1 MRRRSLLVSCVV
13 LAVLEGSSLRA
24 SSVAAAPA
32 ASPAPPPGMVLVPA
46 GEFWMGTEEPS
57 MTDARPLHRVWVDA
71 FWMDRTEVTN
81 EQFQR
86 FVDATKHVTVAERP
100 LDPEDFPGVP
110 PEALKPGSI
119 VFTPPDAPVPLQDH
133 LAWWS
138 YVPGASWRHPEG
150 PQSDVKNRPL
160 HPVVHV
166 AYEDAAAYCA
176 WAGKRLPTEA
186 EFERAARGGLD
197 RKKYDWGD
205 ELRPGGKPQANTWQG
220 HFPNENS
227 KEDGYVGTAPV
238 ASYPANPFGLYD
250 LAGNVWEW
258 CSDWYRPD
266 TYAKDAAAGEV
277 TRNPQG
283 PADSFDPQEPGV
295 AKRVHRG
302 GSYLCSDQYCSRYVP
317 GGRGKGAIDSGTTHL
332 GFRCVRGGGDAPHA
346 SPPPNGAAAAAKTG
360 G

>member
-1 MRRRSLLVSCVV
+1 
-13 LAVLEGSSLRA
+13 
-24 SSVAAAPA
+24 
-32 ASPAPPPGMVLVPA
+32 
-46 GEFWMGTEEPS
+46 MGTEEPS

-258 CSDWYRPD
+258 TSTCYERSTLTPD
-266 TYAKDAAAGEV
+266 GRAVATTVE
-277 TRNPQG
+277 NC
-283 PADSFDPQEPGV
+283 GV
-295 AKRVHRG
+295 HVLEGRHRAYMSNFIRDGKSG
-302 GSYLCSDQYCSRYVP
+302 GCAVGIPPDN
-317 GGRGKGAIDSGTTHL
+317 L
-332 GFRCVRGGGDAPHA
+332 GFRLVREPRSETLVARLRDAVRGIFR
-346 SPPPNGAAAAAKTG
+346 
-360 G
+360 